1 MNTKARLLIA
11 ALLPLLLS
19 GCWFVFIPGSV
30 TSAISDS
37 ITGDKGEHCVSRG
50 AAPGDTVR
58 MPGGGQARVLSLSG
72 ESIRCSQPEHPIR
85 AELAF

>member
-1 MNTKARLLIA
+1 MKTRLFMA
-11 ALLPLLLS
+11 ALLPLALS

-50 AAPGDTVR
+50 AAVGDTVR
-58 MPGGGQARVLSLSG
+58 MPGGGRATVVSLSG
-72 ESIRCSQPEHPIR
+72 ESIRCQTPEMPIR